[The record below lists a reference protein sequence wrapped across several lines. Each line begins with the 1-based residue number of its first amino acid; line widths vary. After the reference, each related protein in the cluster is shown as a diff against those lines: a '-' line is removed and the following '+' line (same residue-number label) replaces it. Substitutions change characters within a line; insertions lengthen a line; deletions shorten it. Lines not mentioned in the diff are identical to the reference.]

1 MEACLENKVLFKQR
15 KVFGKR
21 EIVMQFFYV
30 KQLVWY
36 DAGVIILSNVQA
48 NYFQTVFTNT
58 KIQVYS
64 DTFNDVFEAANNM
77 EKKLIKIREQY
88 PELARHL
95 PVCK

>member
-36 DAGVIILSNVQA
+36 DAGVIILSNV
-48 NYFQTVFTNT
+48 
-58 KIQVYS
+58 
-64 DTFNDVFEAANNM
+64 
-77 EKKLIKIREQY
+77 
-88 PELARHL
+88 
-95 PVCK
+95 